1 MVECVKELK
10 NAILYKGSNEFTKQE
25 LIGILVVK
33 LRLMGVK
40 EAKGL
45 IEEALEKGI
54 IEEKD
59 GKLIINEEILEKEE
73 SEEDLF
79 TKMVAYIARKLG
91 WTEFEVLEDIKKFSE
106 RYGSLDKRIVAYLYG
121 IDKGIDMSEFKD
133 KLEV

>member
-1 MVECVKELK
+1 MNWVKELK

-33 LRLMGVK
+33 LRLMSVK
-40 EAKGL
+40 EAKEL
-45 IEEALEKGI
+45 IEEALEKRV

-73 SEEDLF
+73 KEEDLLA
-79 TKMVAYIARKLG
+79 KMVTYIARKLG

-106 RYGSLDKRIVAYLYG
+106 RYGNLDKRIVAYLYG
-121 IDKGIDMSEFKD
+121 IDKGIDMSKFKD

>member
-1 MVECVKELK
+1 MNWVKELK

-33 LRLMGVK
+33 LRLMSVK
-40 EAKGL
+40 EAKEL
-45 IEEALEKGI
+45 IEEALEKRV

-73 SEEDLF
+73 KEEDLLA
-79 TKMVAYIARKLG
+79 KMVAYIARKLG
-91 WTEFEVLEDIKKFSE
+91 WTEFEVLEDIKKLSE
-106 RYGSLDKRIVAYLYG
+106 RYGNLDKRIVAYLYG
-121 IDKGIDMSEFKD
+121 IDKGIDMSKFKD

>member
-1 MVECVKELK
+1 MKELK

-40 EAKGL
+40 EAKEL
-45 IEEALEKGI
+45 IENALEKGV

-59 GKLIINEEILEKEE
+59 GKLIINEEVLEKEE
-73 SEEDLF
+73 REEDLF
-79 TKMVAYIARKLG
+79 GKMVAYIARKLG

-106 RYGSLDKRIVAYLYG
+106 RYGNLDKRIVAYLYG
-121 IDKGIDMSEFKD
+121 IDKGIDMSKFKD

>member
-1 MVECVKELK
+1 MKELK

>member
-1 MVECVKELK
+1 VKELK

-40 EAKGL
+40 EAKEL
-45 IEEALEKGI
+45 IENALEKGV

-59 GKLIINEEILEKEE
+59 GKLIINEEVLEKEE
-73 SEEDLF
+73 REEDLF
-79 TKMVAYIARKLG
+79 GKMVAYIARKLG

-106 RYGSLDKRIVAYLYG
+106 RYGNLDKRIVAYLYG
-121 IDKGIDMSEFKD
+121 IDKGIDMSKFKD